1 VIKTLRC
8 AIVEF
13 PGVVR
18 PRGGLLVLRAYRDVR
33 NRQSA
38 RIAVTDSLFDLSGK
52 TALVSGASRGIGE
65 AIAHVLA
72 AAGAHVVCTSRR
84 IDGCEAVAAAIR
96 ADGGSAEARAMHVGD
111 AAAIEALFA
120 ALDADGRTVDILVNN
135 AAANP
140 YFGPA
145 LDMTLD
151 AYEKTVEVNLRGYFW
166 SIVQAAKRMRGRGG
180 SVINIASVNAR
191 RAAPGQLVYSMT
203 KAGIVNMTEGFA
215 KELAP
220 HGIRVNAVLPGLTD
234 TKFASALTGNPKIM
248 EMMLRQI
255 PLARVAQPGEIAP
268 AVLFLASPA
277 ASYLTG
283 STLAVDG
290 GFLA

>member
-1 VIKTLRC
+1 MSD
-8 AIVEF
+8 
-13 PGVVR
+13 P
-18 PRGGLLVLRAYRDVR
+18 
-33 NRQSA
+33 
-38 RIAVTDSLFDLSGK
+38 LFDLSGR

-65 AIAHVLA
+65 AIARLLA
-72 AAGAHVVCTSRR
+72 AHGAHVVCTSRKR
-84 IDGCEAVAAAIR
+84 EACESVAAAIR
-96 ADGGSAEARAMHVGD
+96 EAGGSAEARAAHVGD
-111 AAAIEALFA
+111 PAAIEALFA
-120 ALDADGRTVDILVNN
+120 GLDADGRRADILVNN

-145 LDMTLD
+145 LEMGLD

-166 SIVQAAKRMRGRGG
+166 ATVQAARRMKDGG
-180 SVINIASVNAR
+180 SIVNIASVNAAR
-191 RAAPGQLVYSMT
+191 PAPGQLVYSMT

-220 HGIRVNAVLPGLTD
+220 LGIRVNAVLPGLTD
-234 TKFASALTGNPKIM
+234 TKFASALTSNQKIM
-248 EMMLRQI
+248 DTMLRLI

-283 STLAVDG
+283 AALPVDG
-290 GFLA
+290 GYLA

>member
-1 VIKTLRC
+1 M
-8 AIVEF
+8 
-13 PGVVR
+13 
-18 PRGGLLVLRAYRDVR
+18 
-33 NRQSA
+33 
-38 RIAVTDSLFDLSGK
+38 TDPLFDLSGRV
-52 TALVSGASRGIGE
+52 ALVSGASRGIGE
-65 AIAHVLA
+65 AIAHLLA
-72 AAGAHVVCTSRR
+72 GHGAHVVCTSRKLEA
-84 IDGCEAVAAAIR
+84 CEAVAAAIR
-96 ADGGSAEARAMHVGD
+96 AAGGSAEARAAHVGD
-111 AAAIEALFA
+111 PAAIEALFA
-120 ALDADGRTVDILVNN
+120 GLDADGRRVDILVNN

-145 LDMTLD
+145 LDMPLD

-166 SIVQAAKRMRGRGG
+166 TTVQAARRMAAGG
-180 SVINIASVNAR
+180 AVVNVASVNAE

-220 HGIRVNAVLPGLTD
+220 KGIRVNAVLPGLTD

-248 EMMLRQI
+248 DTMLRLI

-283 STLAVDG
+283 ASLPVDG
-290 GFLA
+290 GYLA